1 MKKSAIAFLV
11 ALAFGANTFAQSAQ
25 DSASQQDQGKDKKDK
40 KKKKDNSAQDALNAE
55 VFSDAIAN
63 SVLNDI
69 RDGFE
74 GHTQRLLLS
83 AFDQDKMDGY
93 LQFED
98 QIDMMFQRYSMFTV
112 HFRIVQSS
120 VEGPKGIVL
129 VDFQMEEVP
138 KGTNPNPIRKSSQIR
153 VELERG
159 KKGWKIVDINP
170 RGFFS

>member
-1 MKKSAIAFLV
+1 MPRRFQIAFLV
-11 ALAFGANTFAQSAQ
+11 ALAFGVNALAQ
-25 DSASQQDQGKDKKDK
+25 DAPSQDSTTKSDKKDK
-40 KKKKDNSAQDALNAE
+40 KKKKDKGGQDPLDAE

-63 SVLNDI
+63 SILNDI

-98 QIDMMFQRYSMFTV
+98 QIAAMFQRYSMFTV
-112 HFRIVQSS
+112 HFRIIQNS
-120 VEGPKGIVL
+120 VEGPKGIVM

-138 KGTNPNPIRKSSQIR
+138 NGTNPSPIRKSSQIR
-153 VELERG
+153 LELERG
-159 KKGWKIVDINP
+159 RKGWKIVDITP